1 MFEETTLSSTQK
13 IDAHQH
19 FWQISRGD
27 YAWMTEEV
35 ADIRHDTLPADLAPL
50 IKAQG
55 IDGTIVVQ
63 AADTVSETEFLLSLA
78 EATPFIKGV
87 VGWVDLE
94 ADTVLETLSR
104 LSQNPWFKGIR
115 PMLQDIEETRWIAR
129 PKVIEALEQVTE
141 MGLRLDA
148 LITPRHLDVV
158 AEIAQALP
166 DLPIVIDHCA
176 KPEIASTKEPG
187 TVWRN
192 GMARLAKC
200 PNVMCKIS
208 GLANEAGPDWNV
220 GQLKPTVDHVLQV
233 FGPTRLM
240 WGSDWPVLNLA
251 GHYDGWHTVAE
262 QLLSHLTPDE
272 KIAIFG
278 GTAQHFYG
286 LEQRS

>member
-1 MFEETTLSSTQK
+1 MSSIPK

-19 FWQISRGD
+19 FWQIARGD

-35 ADIRHDTLPADLAPL
+35 AGIRHDILPVDLAPL

-63 AADTVSETEFLLSLA
+63 AADTVAETEFLLSLA
-78 EATPFIKGV
+78 ESFPFIKGV

-94 ADTVLETLSR
+94 DANASKKLVR
-104 LSQNPWFKGIR
+104 LSQNPLFKGIR

-129 PKVIEALEQVTE
+129 PEVIETLKQVSE

-148 LITPRHLDVV
+148 LITPRHLDVI

-166 DLPIVIDHCA
+166 GLPIVIDHCA
-176 KPEIASTKEPG
+176 KPEIAITAEPG
-187 TVWRN
+187 KAWRN
-192 GMARLAKC
+192 GMTRLAKC

-220 GQLKPTVDHVLQV
+220 DQLKPTVDHVLQV
-233 FGPTRLM
+233 FGPARLM

-251 GHYDGWHTVAE
+251 GHYEGWYTVAE
-262 QLLSHLTPDE
+262 QLLSHLTSDE
-272 KIAIFG
+272 KTAIFG

-286 LEQRS
+286 LEQHS